1 MSIRVCQVS
10 KDGSQ
15 FVIFAADGRVRVW
28 RFATGKL
35 SRSYD
40 ESLEVRVTRVK
51 GPICGQW
58 CDLWAVVRCCLM
70 MVLT

>member
-51 GPICGQW
+51 GPICGQ
-58 CDLWAVVRCCLM
+58 
-70 MVLT
+70 